1 MPARVSK
8 KNLQVYNNQQY
19 AAQQRRNQTFFEEEK
34 HMSAQPVSKKWIRGA
49 VAGVGIVLLAFLF
62 LGAKDP
68 SQAQMGLQTLKQM
81 QDAFHVVAARV
92 VPTVVEIHV
101 VDITRGP
108 AFGFNFNPFNFGN
121 NPPQTREYR
130 QQALG
135 SGVIVER
142 RGNTV
147 YVLTNNH
154 VAGSAASI
162 QVQLS
167 DNRSFPAKLVGKDP
181 NKDLAL
187 VSFTTSE
194 QVPIA
199 QLGDSN
205 SVQVGDWVL
214 AVGNPLGFTGTVT
227 AGIVSAVG
235 RDYAQASGSGFTNY
249 IQTDAAINQGN
260 SGGALVNIEGQVIGI
275 NSWIATSSG
284 GNVGLGFAIPI
295 NNAKKDINDLIT
307 KGKVEY
313 GWMGVTVGD
322 PSATLAR
329 DMKLPSSGGSLVSG
343 VFTNGPAAKAG
354 VLPGDYV
361 TAIGSDKVGNTAE
374 LLQLIGNLAPG
385 KTTSLA
391 IVRNGRS
398 LTLHVTLATRADAKT
413 LSAQSNVVWPGFG
426 IDSLSPDIRSALN
439 LPNGLRGAV
448 VLGVPQG
455 SRGETAGLQQG
466 DVITSLDNH
475 QVLNGA
481 DFYRY
486 LNLASSRSNIK
497 LRVNRGGSPMTLTLS
512 R

>member
-1 MPARVSK
+1 MNVQSASRK
-8 KNLQVYNNQQY
+8 II
-19 AAQQRRNQTFFEEEK
+19 RN
-34 HMSAQPVSKKWIRGA
+34 AI
-49 VAGVGIVLLAFLF
+49 AGLGIVLLAFLF

-81 QDAFHVVAARV
+81 QDAFHVVAAKV

-108 AFGFNFNPFNFGN
+108 VLNFNPFDFGN
-121 NPPQTREYR
+121 NPPRTREFR
-130 QQALG
+130 RPALG

-162 QVQLS
+162 QVRLS
-167 DNRSFPAKLVGKDP
+167 DNRTFPATLVGKDE

-187 VSFTTSE
+187 VSFTTSD

-199 QLGDSN
+199 ELGDSN

-214 AVGNPLGFTGTVT
+214 AIGNPLGFTGTLT

-235 RDYAQASGSGFTNY
+235 RDYAQANGAGFTNY

-275 NSWIATSSG
+275 NTWIASNSG
-284 GNVGLGFAIPI
+284 GSVGLGFAIPI

-322 PSATLAR
+322 LSATLAR
-329 DMKLPSSGGSLVSG
+329 DMNLPSGGGSLVSG
-343 VFTNGPAAKAG
+343 VFTNGPAATAG
-354 VLPGDYV
+354 LLPGDYV
-361 TAIGSDKVGNTAE
+361 TAIGSDKAGNTSR
-374 LLQLIGNLAPG
+374 LLQLIANLTPG
-385 KTTSLA
+385 DTAALSL
-391 IVRNGRS
+391 VRDGRPH
-398 LTLHVTLATRADAKT
+398 TVRVTLATRADANT
-413 LSAQSNVVWPGFG
+413 LSAQANVVWPGFG

-439 LPNGLRGAV
+439 IPNGLRGAV
-448 VLGVPQG
+448 VLDVPRG
-455 SRGETAGLQQG
+455 SRGDAAGLRQG
-466 DVITSLDNH
+466 DVIISLDNH
-475 QVLNGA
+475 QISNGA

-486 LNLASSRSNIK
+486 LNLVSSRSSIE
-497 LRVNRGGSPMTLTLS
+497 LRVNRGGSPMTFTLTK
-512 R
+512 